1 LLSKTGL
8 GSVMGFMNKAT
19 NSSQLFDMV
28 KTVMTPRTNDTSPAA
43 QGDRYN
49 ITQFSAFKLAELLR
63 A

>member
-1 LLSKTGL
+1 
-8 GSVMGFMNKAT
+8 MGFMNKAT